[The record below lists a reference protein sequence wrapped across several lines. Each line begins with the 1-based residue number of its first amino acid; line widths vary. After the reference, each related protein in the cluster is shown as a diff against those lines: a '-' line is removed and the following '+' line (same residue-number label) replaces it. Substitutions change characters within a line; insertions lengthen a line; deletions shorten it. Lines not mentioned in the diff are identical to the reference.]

1 MCMAEWTAT
10 DVAHCLAPLRRYARV
25 LTREPGAADELVQ
38 ETLLRAYERAATFQ
52 AGAALKPWLLAILHN
67 LHVGSRRRAAVE
79 VRVIETVAQH
89 SLLNTGDPL
98 PSEHALLL
106 QEVAAR
112 FDALPETQ
120 RAVLHL
126 IVVEGLSYRQAAD
139 ALAVPIGT
147 VMSRLSR
154 ARAALREPQE
164 SAGRPALHLIGGA
177 RAS

>member
-1 MCMAEWTAT
+1 MADWTPA
-10 DVAHCLAPLRRYARV
+10 DVAHCLGPLRRYARV
-25 LTREPGAADELVQ
+25 LTRDPGAADELVQ
-38 ETLLRAYERAATFQ
+38 ETLLRAYERASTFQ

-67 LHVGSRRRAAVE
+67 LHAGGRRREAVE
-79 VRVIETVAQH
+79 ARAIETAAQH
-89 SLLNTGDPL
+89 GLLNRSDPL
-98 PSEHALLL
+98 PGEHALLL

-112 FDALPETQ
+112 FDALPEAQ

-154 ARAALREPQE
+154 ARDALREPEQP
-164 SAGRPALHLIGGA
+164 ADRPALHLIGGA
-177 RAS
+177 HAS